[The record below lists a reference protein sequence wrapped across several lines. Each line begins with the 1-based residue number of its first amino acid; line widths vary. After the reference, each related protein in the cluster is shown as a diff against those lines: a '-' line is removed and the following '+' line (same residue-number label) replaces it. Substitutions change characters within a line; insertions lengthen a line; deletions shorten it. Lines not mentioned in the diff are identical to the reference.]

1 MNLIK
6 NYICE
11 NWFLMN
17 IEEIKFLII
26 DYIFIGIVFII
37 FKIYYINFKGVWL

>member
-37 FKIYYINFKGVWL
+37 FKIYYLLYKF